1 MDTKDSIELA
11 RAERAR
17 LILEDPLVV
26 DALADI
32 RAELLAAWQAS
43 PARDTEGREHLFR
56 FFKVAEKFELS
67 LKTHMETG
75 ALVSAHLR
83 AEEERKSA
91 LARAKE
97 FFRG

>member
-1 MDTKDSIELA
+1 MDHKDSTDLA

-17 LILEDPLVV
+17 LILEDPLVA
-26 DALADI
+26 DALAAI
-32 RAELLAAWQAS
+32 RTELMAAWQAS

-56 FFKVAEKFELS
+56 FFKVAETFERA

-83 AEEERKSA
+83 AEDERKSL

-97 FFRG
+97 KIYG

>member
-1 MDTKDSIELA
+1 MDTKDSIDLA

-26 DALADI
+26 EALADI

-56 FFKVAEKFELS
+56 FFKVAEKFELA
-67 LKTHMETG
+67 LKIHMETG

-91 LARAKE
+91 LTRAKE
-97 FFRG
+97 FLRG

>member
-1 MDTKDSIELA
+1 MDTKDRTDLA

-56 FFKVAEKFELS
+56 FFKVAEKFELA
-67 LKTHMETG
+67 LKSHMETG

-91 LARAKE
+91 LTRAKE
-97 FFRG
+97 FLRG

>member
-1 MDTKDSIELA
+1 MDTKDSTDLA

-17 LILEDPLVV
+17 VILEDPLVV

-43 PARDTEGREHLFR
+43 PARDTDGREHLFR
-56 FFKVAEKFELS
+56 FFKVAEKFELA
-67 LKTHMETG
+67 LKSHMETG

-91 LARAKE
+91 LTRAKE

>member
-1 MDTKDSIELA
+1 MDTKDSIDLA

-32 RAELLAAWQAS
+32 RAELQAAWQAS
-43 PARDTEGREHLFR
+43 PARDVEGREHLFR
-56 FFKVAEKFELS
+56 FFKVAEKFEHA

-75 ALVSAHLR
+75 ALVSANLR
-83 AEEERKSA
+83 AEEERKSV

-97 FFRG
+97 FIRG